1 MRLGPGPSG
10 RASIQVAD
18 RKGRVMDRAIAAN
31 LAQDGADWKVGVD
44 IGGTFID
51 FCALEAN
58 SGRVA
63 SLKVLTTPEDP
74 GAELMTGLALLA
86 EREGFD
92 PTRMTRFVHGTTVGI
107 NTIIQRKGAQLALF
121 TNAGFE
127 DVIELARLRMPD
139 MYSLFCTRPEPLIPR
154 DMVFGIPVRM
164 RADGSESQ
172 APDMDA
178 VERAVATAKAT
189 GAQGI
194 IVSFLHSWRNG
205 AQEASVKAAI
215 ARLAPELFVFS
226 SAEVW
231 PVIREYERSSTAI
244 LNGYV
249 HPRVS
254 GYLTALEERL
264 KGSGVP
270 ARPMLTKSNGG
281 LMNAAEGKHAC
292 VNMLLSGTASGV
304 IGASWLARRAGEGK
318 ILTLDIGGTSADFAL
333 IIGGEPQF
341 GTGELIGEFPL
352 HIPSVSVSSI
362 GVGGGSIA
370 SVDAQGVLRV
380 GPESAG
386 STPGPACYG
395 RGGQRATVT
404 DAMVVC
410 GWLGHTEMA
419 YGQLKIDVVLAHRAV
434 GDLATRL
441 GRTVEQTAQAILDI
455 AVSEM
460 FVEVEKLASRAGVD
474 LRDFTLMP
482 FGGGGPMLG
491 AFLARELGMK
501 RLMAPRRPGVVS
513 ALGGLVADLRG
524 DFIRTIFAPL
534 SDASLPGIHSAFEA
548 LAREGR
554 DWLAAQGH
562 DAAAELSL
570 SCDMRYVGQSYE
582 IEVVLSPEWLVDGD
596 AAAIAQAFH
605 LTHERLYDFHDPEGE
620 IELVNARLSAV
631 GAGPALSFPEI
642 DEKDAPAIPARRLP
656 VYTGQ
661 RVETVDLHDRQALV
675 PGSVFHG
682 PAVVVQEDTTFAIPI
697 GTQARV
703 DRHLNLLLTF
713 GE

>member
-1 MRLGPGPSG
+1 
-10 RASIQVAD
+10 
-18 RKGRVMDRAIAAN
+18 MDGAIACATDAAPN
-31 LAQDGADWKVGVD
+31 GADWKVGVD

-51 FCALEAN
+51 FCALEAR

-63 SLKVLTTPEDP
+63 SLKVLTTPENP
-74 GAELMTGLALLA
+74 GAELMTGLSLLA

-92 PTRMTRFVHGTTVGI
+92 PTHMTRFVHGTTVGI
-107 NTIIQRKGAQLALF
+107 NTIIQRKGAPLALF

-139 MYSLFCTRPEPLIPR
+139 MYSLFCSRPDPLISR

-164 RADGSESQ
+164 RADGSESR
-172 APDMDA
+172 APDMAA
-178 VERAVATAKAT
+178 VGKAIAAAKAN

-194 IVSFLHSWRNG
+194 IVSFLHSWRNA
-205 AQEASVKAAI
+205 AQEVSVKAAI
-215 ARLAPELFVFS
+215 ARLAPDLFVFS

-264 KGSGVP
+264 KGRGVP

-281 LMNAAEGKHAC
+281 LMNAGEGKHAC

-304 IGASWLARRAGEGK
+304 IGASWLARQAGEDK
-318 ILTLDIGGTSADFAL
+318 VLTLDIGGTSADFAL
-333 IIGGEPQF
+333 IIGGEAQF

-362 GVGGGSIA
+362 GIGGGSIA

-395 RGGQRATVT
+395 RGGELATVT

-410 GWLGHTEMA
+410 GWLGHSEMA
-419 YGQLKIDVVLAHRAV
+419 YGQLRIDTSLAHRVV
-434 GDLATRL
+434 GELAARL
-441 GRTVEQTAQAILDI
+441 GRPVEQTAQAILDI
-455 AVSEM
+455 AVSEI

-501 RLMAPRRPGVVS
+501 RVMAPRRPGVVS

-524 DFIRTIFAPL
+524 DFIRTLFTPL
-534 SDASLPGIHSAFEA
+534 SGTSLPAIRDAFDA

-562 DAAAELSL
+562 DAAAECNL

-582 IEVVLSPEWLVDGD
+582 IEVALLPEWLADSD
-596 AAAIAQAFH
+596 AAAVEQAFH
-605 LTHERLYDFHDPEGE
+605 LAHEKLYDFHDPDGE
-620 IELVNARLSAV
+620 IELVNVRLSAI
-631 GAGPALSFPEI
+631 GAGPVISFPEI
-642 DEKDAPAIPARRLP
+642 DEIHDPAIPVRRLP

-661 RVETVDLHDRQALV
+661 SVEIVDLHDRQNLV
-675 PGSVFHG
+675 PGSTFQG
-682 PAVVVQEDTTFAIPI
+682 PAVVVQEDTTFAIPA
-697 GTQARV
+697 GMQAWV

-713 GE
+713 PE

>member
-1 MRLGPGPSG
+1 
-10 RASIQVAD
+10 
-18 RKGRVMDRAIAAN
+18 MDGAIAADGARN
-31 LAQDGADWKVGVD
+31 GADWKLGVD

-51 FCALEAN
+51 FCALESR

-92 PTRMTRFVHGTTVGI
+92 PGRTTRFVHGTTVGI
-107 NTIIQRKGAQLALF
+107 NTIIQRKGAKLALF

-139 MYSLFCTRPEPLIPR
+139 MYSLFCSRPDPLISR
-154 DMVFGIPVRM
+154 DMVFGIPARM
-164 RADGSESQ
+164 RADGSETH
-172 APDMDA
+172 APDMAA
-178 VERAVATAKAT
+178 VERAVATAKAN

-194 IVSFLHSWRNG
+194 IVSFLHAWRNA

-215 ARLAPELFVFS
+215 TRLAPGLFVFA

-254 GYLTALEERL
+254 SYLTALEERL
-264 KGSGVP
+264 KDRGVP

-281 LMNAAEGKHAC
+281 VMNAAEGKRAC

-304 IGASWLARRAGEGK
+304 IGASWLARQAGEDR

-333 IIGGEPQF
+333 IIGGEAQF

-386 STPGPACYG
+386 SMPGPACYG
-395 RGGQRATVT
+395 RGGERATVT

-410 GWLGHTEMA
+410 GWLGHSEMA
-419 YGQLKIDVVLAHRAV
+419 YGQLRIDTGLAHRAV
-434 GDLATRL
+434 GELAARL
-441 GRTVEQTAQAILDI
+441 GRPVEQTAQAILDI

-501 RLMAPRRPGVVS
+501 RVMAPRRPGVVS

-524 DFIRTIFAPL
+524 DFIRTIFSPL
-534 SDASLPGIHSAFEA
+534 SAASLPAIREAFEA
-548 LAREGR
+548 LAQEGR

-562 DAAAELSL
+562 YAAAQLNL
-570 SCDMRYVGQSYE
+570 SCDMRYIGQSYE
-582 IEVVLSPEWLVDGD
+582 IEVVLSPEWLADGGAD
-596 AAAIAQAFH
+596 AIEQAFH
-605 LTHERLYDFHDPEGE
+605 RTHEQLYDFHDRDGA
-620 IELVNARLSAV
+620 IELVNVRLSAI
-631 GAGPALSFPEI
+631 GAGPALSFPETEEI
-642 DEKDAPAIPARRLP
+642 DASASPARRLP

-661 RVETVDLHDRQALV
+661 SVQTVDLHDRQTLV
-675 PGSVFHG
+675 PGSTFHG
-682 PAVVVQEDTTFAIPI
+682 PAVVVQEDTTFAIPA

-713 GE
+713 AE

>member
-1 MRLGPGPSG
+1 MDGV
-10 RASIQVAD
+10 ITAD
-18 RKGRVMDRAIAAN
+18 EVPNR
-31 LAQDGADWKVGVD
+31 ADWKVGVD

-58 SGRVA
+58 SGRLA

-92 PTRMTRFVHGTTVGI
+92 PAHMTRFVHGTTVGI
-107 NTIIQRKGAQLALF
+107 NTIIQRKGAPLALF

-139 MYSLFCTRPEPLIPR
+139 MYSLFCSRPDPLISR

-164 RADGSESQ
+164 RADGSESR
-172 APDMDA
+172 APDMAA
-178 VERAVATAKAT
+178 VERALAMAKAN

-194 IVSFLHSWRNG
+194 IVSFLHSWRNA

-215 ARLAPELFVFS
+215 AHLAPELFVFC

-249 HPRVS
+249 HPRVC

-264 KGSGVP
+264 KDRGVP

-281 LMNAAEGKHAC
+281 LMNSAEGKHAC

-304 IGASWLARRAGEGK
+304 IGASWLARQAGEDR

-333 IIGGEPQF
+333 IIDGEPQF

-395 RGGQRATVT
+395 RGGERATVT

-410 GWLGHTEMA
+410 GWLGHSEMA
-419 YGQLKIDVVLAHRAV
+419 YGQLSIDTGPAQRAV
-434 GDLATRL
+434 GELAAGL
-441 GRTVEQTAQAILDI
+441 GRPVEQTAQAILDI

-460 FVEVEKLASRAGVD
+460 FVDVEKLASRAGVD

-501 RLMAPRRPGVVS
+501 RVMAPRRPGVVS

-524 DFIRTIFAPL
+524 DFIRTIFSQL
-534 SDASLPGIHSAFEA
+534 SGTSLPTIREAFET
-548 LAREGR
+548 LAQEGR
-554 DWLAAQGH
+554 DWLVAQGH
-562 DAAAELSL
+562 NAAAQLTL
-570 SCDMRYVGQSYE
+570 SCDMRYIGQSYE
-582 IEVVLSPEWLVDGD
+582 IEVVLSPEWLADAN
-596 AAAIAQAFH
+596 AAAIADAFH
-605 LTHERLYDFHDPEGE
+605 RTHQRLYDFHDPDGE
-620 IELVNARLSAV
+620 IELVNVRLSAV
-631 GAGPALSFPEI
+631 GAGPKLSFPEI
-642 DEKDAPAIPARRLP
+642 DVIAATAIPARRLP
-656 VYTGQ
+656 VYTGVS
-661 RVETVDLHDRQALV
+661 VETIDLHDRQSLA
-675 PGSVFHG
+675 PGSTFQG
-682 PAVVVQEDTTFAIPI
+682 PAVVVQEDTTFAIPA
-697 GTQARV
+697 GAQASV

-713 GE
+713 PE

>member
-1 MRLGPGPSG
+1 
-10 RASIQVAD
+10 
-18 RKGRVMDRAIAAN
+18 MDGAIAADEARN
-31 LAQDGADWKVGVD
+31 ETDWKVGVD

-51 FCALEAN
+51 FCALETRT
-58 SGRVA
+58 GRLA

-74 GAELMTGLALLA
+74 GAELMTGLTILA
-86 EREGFD
+86 EREGLD
-92 PTRMTRFVHGTTVGI
+92 PTHMTRFVHGTTVGI
-107 NTIIQRKGAQLALF
+107 NTIIQRKGAPLALF

-139 MYSLFCTRPEPLIPR
+139 MYSLFCSRPDPLISR
-154 DMVFGIPVRM
+154 DMVFGIPARM
-164 RADGSESQ
+164 RADGNESQ
-172 APDMDA
+172 APDMAA
-178 VERAVATAKAT
+178 VERAVAAAKAN

-194 IVSFLHSWRNG
+194 IVSFLHAWRNA
-205 AQEASVKAAI
+205 AQEASVRAAI
-215 ARLAPELFVFS
+215 ARLAPDLFVFS

-264 KGSGVP
+264 KARGVP

-281 LMNAAEGKHAC
+281 LMNAAEGKRAC

-304 IGASWLARRAGEGK
+304 IGASWLARQAGEDK
-318 ILTLDIGGTSADFAL
+318 VLTLDIGGTSADFAL

-395 RGGQRATVT
+395 RGGEQATVT

-410 GWLGHTEMA
+410 GWLGHSEMA
-419 YGQLKIDVVLAHRAV
+419 YGQLRIDTQLAHRAV
-434 GDLATRL
+434 GDLAAKL
-441 GRTVEQTAQAILDI
+441 GRPVEQAAQAILGI

-491 AFLARELGMK
+491 AFLARELGMT
-501 RLMAPRRPGVVS
+501 RVLAPRRPGVVS

-524 DFIRTIFAPL
+524 DFIRTIFSPL
-534 SDASLPGIHSAFEA
+534 SGASLPAIRETFEA

-562 DAAAELSL
+562 DAAAELNL

-582 IEVVLSPEWLVDGD
+582 IEVVLSPDWLSGGNV
-596 AAAIAQAFH
+596 AAIEQAFH
-605 LTHERLYDFHDPEGE
+605 LTHERLYDFHDPDGE
-620 IELVNARLSAV
+620 IELVNVRLSVV

-642 DEKDAPAIPARRLP
+642 DEIEVPVVPARRLP
-656 VYTGQ
+656 VYTGLG
-661 RVETVDLHDRQALV
+661 VETVDLHDRQSLV
-675 PGSVFHG
+675 PGSTFHG
-682 PAVVVQEDTTFAIPI
+682 PAVVVQEDTTFAIPA
-697 GTQARV
+697 GAQARV

-713 GE
+713 AE

>member
-1 MRLGPGPSG
+1 
-10 RASIQVAD
+10 
-18 RKGRVMDRAIAAN
+18 MDGAIAADE
-31 LAQDGADWKVGVD
+31 ARKQADWKVGVD

-74 GAELMTGLALLA
+74 GAELMTGLRLLA

-107 NTIIQRKGAQLALF
+107 NTIIQRKGAPLALF

-139 MYSLFCTRPEPLIPR
+139 MYSLFCSRPDPLISR
-154 DMVFGIPVRM
+154 DMVFGIPTRM

-172 APDMDA
+172 APDMVA
-178 VERAVATAKAT
+178 VEKAVAAAKAN
-189 GAQGI
+189 GALGI
-194 IVSFLHSWRNG
+194 IVCFLHAWRNA

-215 ARLAPELFVFS
+215 ARLAPDLFVFS

-231 PVIREYERSSTAI
+231 PVVREYERSSTAI

-254 GYLTALEERL
+254 SYLTALEARL
-264 KGSGVP
+264 KDRGVP

-281 LMNAAEGKHAC
+281 LMNAAEGKRAC

-304 IGASWLARRAGEGK
+304 IGASWLARQAGENR

-333 IIGGEPQF
+333 IIDGEPQF

-370 SVDAQGVLRV
+370 SVDAQTVLRV

-395 RGGQRATVT
+395 RGGERATVT

-410 GWLGHTEMA
+410 GWLGHSEMA
-419 YGQLKIDVVLAHRAV
+419 YGQLRIDTQLAHRAV
-434 GDLATRL
+434 GDLAARL

-501 RLMAPRRPGVVS
+501 RVMAPRRPGVVS

-524 DFIRTIFAPL
+524 DFIRTVFTPL
-534 SDASLPGIHSAFEA
+534 SGATLPAIREAFEA
-548 LAREGR
+548 LAHEGR
-554 DWLAAQGH
+554 GWLAAQGH
-562 DAAAELSL
+562 DAAAELTL
-570 SCDMRYVGQSYE
+570 SCDMRYFGQSYE
-582 IEVVLSPEWLVDGD
+582 IEVVLSPEWLTDDDV
-596 AAAIAQAFH
+596 APIEQAFH
-605 LTHERLYDFHDPEGE
+605 LTHQRLYDFHDPDGE
-620 IELVNARLSAV
+620 VELVDIRLSAI
-631 GAGPALSFPEI
+631 GAGPKLSLPETEEV
-642 DEKDAPAIPARRLP
+642 DVAAIPARRLP
-656 VYTGQ
+656 VYTGL

-675 PGSVFHG
+675 PGSTFHG
-682 PAVVVQEDTTFAIPI
+682 PAVVVQEDTTFAIPA
-697 GTQARV
+697 GAQARV

-713 GE
+713 AE

>member
-1 MRLGPGPSG
+1 
-10 RASIQVAD
+10 
-18 RKGRVMDRAIAAN
+18 MDGAIAA
-31 LAQDGADWKVGVD
+31 DGARSKADWKVGVD

-63 SLKVLTTPEDP
+63 SLKVLTTPDDP
-74 GAELMTGLALLA
+74 GAELMTGLNLLA

-92 PTRMTRFVHGTTVGI
+92 PTHMTRFVHGTTVGI
-107 NTIIQRKGAQLALF
+107 NTIIQRKGAPLALF

-139 MYSLFCTRPEPLIPR
+139 MYSLFCSRPEPLISR
-154 DMVFGIPVRM
+154 DMVFGIPARM

-172 APDMDA
+172 VPDMAA
-178 VERAVATAKAT
+178 VERAVAGAKAN

-194 IVSFLHSWRNG
+194 IVSFLHSWRNA

-215 ARLAPELFVFS
+215 SRLAPDLFVFS

-264 KGSGVP
+264 KGRGVP

-281 LMNAAEGKHAC
+281 LMNAAEGKRAC

-304 IGASWLARRAGEGK
+304 IGASWLARQAGDDK
-318 ILTLDIGGTSADFAL
+318 VLTLDIGGTSADFAL
-333 IIGGEPQF
+333 IIGGEAQF

-395 RGGQRATVT
+395 RGGERATVT
-404 DAMVVC
+404 DAMVAC
-410 GWLGHTEMA
+410 GWLGHSEMA
-419 YGQLKIDVVLAHRAV
+419 YGQLRIDTGLAHRAV
-434 GDLATRL
+434 GELAARL
-441 GRTVEQTAQAILDI
+441 DRPVEQTAQAILDI

-460 FVEVEKLASRAGVD
+460 FVEVEKLSSRAGVD

-491 AFLARELGMK
+491 AFLASELGMK
-501 RLMAPRRPGVVS
+501 RVLAPRRPGVVS

-524 DFIRTIFAPL
+524 DFIRTIFSPL
-534 SDASLPGIHSAFEA
+534 SATSLPTIREAFES
-548 LAREGR
+548 LAQEGR
-554 DWLAAQGH
+554 NWLAAQGH
-562 DAAAELSL
+562 DAAAELNL
-570 SCDMRYVGQSYE
+570 SCDMRYIGQSYE
-582 IEVVLSPEWLVDGD
+582 IEVVLSPEWLAKGD
-596 AAAIAQAFH
+596 MTAIEQAFH
-605 LTHERLYDFHDPEGE
+605 RAHEQLYDFHDPEGA
-620 IELVNARLSAV
+620 IELVNVRLSAI
-631 GAGPALSFPEI
+631 GAGPKLSFPES
-642 DEKDAPAIPARRLP
+642 DEIDAPVNPARRIP
-656 VYTGQ
+656 VYTGL
-661 RVETVDLHDRQALV
+661 RVETVDLHDRQTLV
-675 PGSVFHG
+675 PGSTFRG
-682 PAVVVQEDTTFAIPI
+682 PAVVVQEDTTFAIPA

-713 GE
+713 AE

>member
-1 MRLGPGPSG
+1 
-10 RASIQVAD
+10 
-18 RKGRVMDRAIAAN
+18 MDGVITAN
-31 LAQDGADWKVGVD
+31 EARNETDWKVGVD

-51 FCALEAN
+51 FCALEAR

-74 GAELMTGLALLA
+74 GAELMTGLTLLA

-92 PTRMTRFVHGTTVGI
+92 PARMTRFVHGTTVGI
-107 NTIIQRKGAQLALF
+107 NTIIQRKGAPLALF

-139 MYSLFCTRPEPLIPR
+139 MYSLFCARPDPLISR
-154 DMVFGIPVRM
+154 DMVFGIPARM
-164 RADGSESQ
+164 RADGSESR
-172 APDMDA
+172 APDMAA
-178 VERAVATAKAT
+178 VERAVAVAKAN

-194 IVSFLHSWRNG
+194 VVSFLHSWRN
-205 AQEASVKAAI
+205 AAHEVSVKATI
-215 ARLAPELFVFS
+215 ARLEPDLFVFS

-254 GYLTALEERL
+254 GYLTALEQRL
-264 KGSGVP
+264 KSRGVP

-281 LMNAAEGKHAC
+281 LMNAAEGKRAC

-304 IGASWLARRAGEGK
+304 IGAAWLARQAGEDK

-333 IIGGEPQF
+333 IIGGEAQF

-386 STPGPACYG
+386 SAPGPACYA
-395 RGGQRATVT
+395 RGGERPTVT

-410 GWLGHTEMA
+410 GWLGHSEMA
-419 YGQLKIDVVLAHRAV
+419 YGQLRIDTSLAHRAV
-434 GDLATRL
+434 GELATRL
-441 GRTVEQTAQAILDI
+441 GRPIEQTAQAILDI

-501 RLMAPRRPGVVS
+501 RVMAPRRPGVVS

-524 DFIRTIFAPL
+524 DFIRTIFTPL
-534 SDASLPGIHSAFEA
+534 SGVSLAGIREAFEA
-548 LAREGR
+548 LAQEGR

-562 DAAAELSL
+562 DAAADLTF

-582 IEVVLSPEWLVDGD
+582 IEVVLSPQWLADGD
-596 AAAIAQAFH
+596 AVAIAQAFH
-605 LTHERLYDFHDPEGE
+605 LTHQQLYDFHDVDGE
-620 IELVNARLSAV
+620 IELVNVRLSAV
-631 GAGPALSFPEI
+631 GAGPKLSLPET
-642 DEKDAPAIPARRLP
+642 DEINAPAIPARRLP
-656 VYTGQ
+656 VYTGAS
-661 RVETVDLHDRQALV
+661 VETVDLHNRQTLV
-675 PGSVFHG
+675 PGSTFHG
-682 PAVVVQEDTTFAIPI
+682 PAVVVQEDTTFAIPA
-697 GTQARV
+697 GAQARV

-713 GE
+713 AE